1 MVLLREPA
9 GKLRFAA
16 GIGRVRVKADEL
28 HAWHSRRARASVPMP
43 ALRDSENR
51 RPVLPGQLQRHGQA
65 TTRAGEHYDRAYA
78 GRHPFSWP
86 HEKPRCSQAEHN
98 SQG

>member
-9 GKLRFAA
+9 SELRFAA
-16 GIGRVRVKADEL
+16 GIARVRVKADKL

-65 TTRAGEHYDRAYA
+65 ITRAGEHDDRAYA
-78 GRHPFSWP
+78 GRHPFSRP
-86 HEKPRCSQAEHN
+86 HEKPCCRHAEHN
-98 SQG
+98 GQG